1 MYPNSFAS
9 GHSRSRLYNELLL
22 NCPPLTRA
30 LVAAPPPT
38 THLALPL
45 LSYTQQNIRKR
56 PIRDEAIAGT
66 VAATKRSRTAP
77 PLPPYDTLPNTLFRL
92 RSLSPNKKFADP
104 LISPSHSPNTLP
116 ILSPPKLH
124 LPHKRRQPVRLPPI
138 ASALSSA
145 PITPRAP
152 IKLKPI
158 TPTVSLDYFDTYK
171 PNDEQWRCEILD
183 TIKGNESQFSSQYG
197 SGLKPKFDL
206 RILLKLTMLH
216 PSTSHTPYVEAR
228 KINYPYELNYTY
240 LNGLYLKDV
249 ENFPE
254 WREAAQLLIQ
264 LSQPQ
269 QQSAATS
276 SQPLPSTSAGTAL
289 PLMYTLAGY
298 TYASVPPGALPQQ
311 SYQMCSKP
319 PTTAAPAPTLAP
331 MMLAPSLSAAA
342 SALTPQIN
350 HASEVESKLHKFIPI
365 TPPTKS
371 KPRVELTRLPPK
383 HLLHR
388 VCILCGLDQ
397 LPCWRPSWLIKE
409 GQLCNLCG
417 LRYKKTLARCLNM
430 QCKKIPAKGEWLL
443 MQGKGKVQFE
453 DGIEGYS
460 CLECGWRVEVKK

>member
-1 MYPNSFAS
+1 MYPNSFAT
-9 GHSRSRLYNELLL
+9 GHSRSRLYNEMLLS
-22 NCPPLTRA
+22 CPPLSRA
-30 LVAAPPPT
+30 PVTAPHT
-38 THLALPL
+38 TNLTKPI
-45 LSYTQQNIRKR
+45 LSFTQQNLRKR
-56 PIRDEAIAGT
+56 PIGEEVSVETASS
-66 VAATKRSRTAP
+66 TKRSRTAP
-77 PLPPYDTLPNTLFRL
+77 PLPPYDTLPNTLLRL
-92 RSLSPNKKFADP
+92 RSLSPNKKFTDP

-116 ILSPPKLH
+116 ILSPPKIH
-124 LPHKRRQPVRLPPI
+124 MSHRRRQQVRLPPI

-171 PNDEQWRCEILD
+171 PNDEQWRCGILD
-183 TIKGNESQFSSQYG
+183 SIKGDEKPFPNRDTSV
-197 SGLKPKFDL
+197 LKPKFDL

-228 KINYPYELNYTY
+228 KINFPYELNYTY

-269 QQSAATS
+269 QHPVVAS
-276 SQPLPSTSAGTAL
+276 SQPLSATSVGASL
-289 PLMYTLAGY
+289 PLMYTLTGY
-298 TYASVPPGALPQQ
+298 TYTSTSQGHSQQNYHMYSTPLAS
-311 SYQMCSKP
+311 
-319 PTTAAPAPTLAP
+319 AAPTPAMAP
-331 MMLAPSLSAAA
+331 MATA
-342 SALTPQIN
+342 SQPIVATSMTPHIN
-350 HASEVESKLHKFIPI
+350 YASEVESKLHKFIPI
-365 TPPTKS
+365 TPPTKT

-417 LRYKKTLARCLNM
+417 LRYKKTLARCLNV